1 MKILRKDLDQNII
14 INGEEVFQT
23 NLGWEDNAQEMERE
37 ILETIINPVQNFE
50 TVRFIHRPYTS
61 LTGLLQTDIWYKF
74 WFISGNTSTDRY
86 VQDYEPTGLS
96 ARENA
101 QMFRQTTESFFRLEF
116 FKTPNNVTP
125 NRTNRRLVFAKNLS
139 LPLGEKYFYTALN
152 DYIFKPVF
160 MGSNYK
166 NKENMYLF
174 WFQDDS
180 ALNEENLAGD
190 TFFMTAKF
198 FNAEDGTVVDFT
210 NKNMQTLSGA
220 TTNIRIGTRENPIL
234 FYEKGIRGANREV
247 NEETDMYYKVYL
259 TREYPNYSFV
269 YQVVD
274 VSQ

>member
-1 MKILRKDLDQNII
+1 MKILRKDLNQNII
-14 INGEEVFQT
+14 LNGEDFFRT
-23 NLGWEDNAQEMERE
+23 DLGWQDSAEEMERE

-50 TVRFIHRPYTS
+50 TVRYVHKPYTGT
-61 LTGLLQTDIWYKF
+61 TGILQTDIWFKF
-74 WFISGNTSTDRY
+74 WFVSGGTY

-101 QMFRQTTESFFRLEF
+101 QMLKQTTESFFRLEF
-116 FKTPNNVTP
+116 FKTPNGVDP

-139 LPLGEKYFYTALN
+139 LPLGEKYYYSTLN

-180 ALNEENLAGD
+180 ALNEENLTGN

-198 FNAEDGTVVDFT
+198 FNAEDGSIVDFT
-210 NKNMQTLSGA
+210 NKNMVTLSGA

-234 FYEKGIRGANREV
+234 FYEKGVSGASQEI
-247 NEETDMYYKVYL
+247 NEESDMYYKVL
-259 TREYPNYSFV
+259 IDREDSDYGFV
-269 YQVVD
+269 YQIVD
-274 VSQ
+274 VS